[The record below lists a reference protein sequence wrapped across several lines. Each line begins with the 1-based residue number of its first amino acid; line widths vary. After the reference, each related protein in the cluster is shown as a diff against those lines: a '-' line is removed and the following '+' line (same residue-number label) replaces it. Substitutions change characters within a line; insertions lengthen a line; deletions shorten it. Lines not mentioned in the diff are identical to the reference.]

1 MMFFVKRENEMKM
14 LRKSFLVVVTCF
26 LIVPF
31 YANASFFD
39 TKTKKGEGGTKVTD
53 LTKCA
58 APIGTAA
65 LQEPEIQTYHYLGLK
80 SSPTPMVKLLMSK
93 SKCFKVLA
101 RGQAVR
107 SMKTER
113 AFGDDGELQKGSRM
127 GGGQIKAADYII
139 IPSIVHEDS
148 NAGGKNIGGVLGGF
162 IGGKL
167 GAVAGMLKNKTLE
180 AQVLLEIVDVRT
192 SEQLAI
198 VEGSAKKSDLT
209 FGAGGFFAIAG
220 ALGGGYDDTDIGKI
234 VTAAFIDAHNKLA
247 EELGGITPGSAAA
260 ADNAGYVIST
270 NVKMRGG
277 PTTKAPDLGLMYEG
291 TSVILTGVENGEW
304 REIEA
309 MGKTGWVQRMYLTR

>member
-1 MMFFVKRENEMKM
+1 MRLFCRPSVA
-14 LRKSFLVVVTCF
+14 LIACLF
-26 LIVPF
+26 LIPF
-31 YANASFFD
+31 SANAAFFD

-53 LTKCA
+53 LTKCST
-58 APIGTAA
+58 PIGTAA
-65 LQEPEIQTYHYLGLK
+65 LQEPEFPMYHHYGLK
-80 SSPTPMVKLLMSK
+80 KSPTPMVKLLMSK

-107 SMKTER
+107 SMKSER
-113 AFGDDGELQKGSRM
+113 AFADDGELQKGSRM

-139 IPSIVHEDS
+139 VPSIVHEDS
-148 NAGGKNIGGVLGGF
+148 NAGGKNIGGAIGGF

-167 GAVAGMLKNKTLE
+167 GAVAGMLKNKSLE
-180 AQVLLEIVDVRT
+180 AQVLLEVVDLRT
-192 SEQLAI
+192 SEQVAI

-220 ALGGGYDDTDIGKI
+220 ALGGGYEDTDIGKI

-247 EELGGITPGSAAA
+247 DELGGIAPGSAAA
-260 ADNAGYVIST
+260 ADNAGYMIST

-277 PTTKAPDLGLMYEG
+277 PTTKAPDLGTMYEG
-291 TSVILTGVENGEW
+291 TGVILTGVENGEW

-309 MGKTGWVQRMYLTR
+309 MGKTGWVKQMYLTR